1 MCIDNI
7 SRFYSVLTDDK
18 EILIYGARKPDAA
31 GNAAGEH
38 NRAAAEA
45 PRAKRRAA
53 AGQNDEDHAAI
64 LLDEHIDRRKR
75 DVQPHEIHEIKQEM
89 DDNDA

>member
-31 GNAAGEH
+31 GNAAG
-38 NRAAAEA
+38 RAQTQFMAAVF
-45 PRAKRRAA
+45 P
-53 AGQNDEDHAAI
+53 
-64 LLDEHIDRRKR
+64 
-75 DVQPHEIHEIKQEM
+75 PHG
-89 DDNDA
+89 AYLS